1 MEQVSFFQ
9 NDSTD
14 PYFNQ
19 AFEEYIFENYKE
31 GTILLLWR
39 NTPAVICGNYQN
51 IFAEINVLE
60 TMDKGVAIVRRP
72 TGGGTVYH
80 DLGNLNYTLIR
91 TCEASKVEYRPF
103 IEPIVEA
110 LNRIGVKAS
119 MNRQCDIA
127 INGKKISGSAQKIVH
142 DRVLHHGT
150 LLFDTDLDRLRAL
163 ANGCSS
169 NYISKGTKSVPWP
182 VTNIKENGSKLSMDE
197 FTVSLYDELAR
208 IFQITPM
215 TLPDAAITEIQEM
228 SAAKYQSW
236 DWTYGHSPRF
246 EFRREFDF
254 RGNKISISYKTV
266 KGIIQEITLDPPD
279 DRIRASLTG
288 QRLKVEELRELFSRI
303 PGYENFYKNIL

>member
-39 NTPAVICGNYQN
+39 NTPAVVCGNYQN
-51 IFAEINVLE
+51 VFAEINVPE
-60 TMDKGVAIVRRP
+60 IMAKGVAVIRRP

-150 LLFDTDLDRLRAL
+150 LLFDTDLDQLRLL
-163 ANGCSS
+163 ANGH
-169 NYISKGTKSVPWP
+169 NGDYDSKGTKSVPWP
-182 VTNIKENGSKLSMDE
+182 VTNIREYGVELSMEE
-197 FTVSLYDELAR
+197 FTRSLYVELSR
-208 IFQITPM
+208 IFQIAPM
-215 TLPDAAITEIQEM
+215 TLPDKAVTEIKEM
-228 SAAKYQSW
+228 ATAKYKSW
-236 DWTYGHSPRF
+236 EWTYGHSPKF
-246 EFRREFDF
+246 TFQREFDF
-254 RGNKISISYKTV
+254 QDGRMSVSYKAV

-288 QRLKVEELRELFSRI
+288 QRLNVEELQKIFARI
-303 PGYENFYKNIL
+303 PGYENFYKNIF

>member
-1 MEQVSFFQ
+1 MGRQTTKEELVSRIREIRQAIPDIALRTTLISGFPGESEEQHKELLDFVEETRFDRLGVF
-9 NDSTD
+9 
-14 PYFNQ
+14 PYSI
-19 AFEEYIFENYKE
+19 EED
-31 GTILLLWR
+31 
-39 NTPAVICGNYQN
+39 TPA
-51 IFAEINVLE
+51 AEFPNQIPEEV
-60 TMDKGVAIVRRP
+60 KQARR
-72 TGGGTVYH
+72 
-80 DLGNLNYTLIR
+80 DEI
-91 TCEASKVEYRPF
+91 
-103 IEPIVEA
+103 
-110 LNRIGVKAS
+110 
-119 MNRQCDIA
+119 
-127 INGKKISGSAQKIVH
+127 
-142 DRVLHHGT
+142 
-150 LLFDTDLDRLRAL
+150 
-163 ANGCSS
+163 
-169 NYISKGTKSVPWP
+169 
-182 VTNIKENGSKLSMDE
+182 MDE